1 MHVQF
6 TSKIQMPLTPRC
18 TKFASSAKISRARNS
33 FPNGIA
39 ILSHGFLGLSPEPRT
54 GHSISLLSGGRLV
67 VCGGK
72 GDVSRSCIGWQS
84 GNTSW
89 THLHTLRSSFLIYY
103 SNKQL
108 TQQHGQS
115 FQCGLDTIIFSQ
127 RHCTIWLA
135 QCRNFARFENWSSF
149 FLLWYRWR
157 NISTASQWI

>member
-6 TSKIQMPLTPRC
+6 TSKIQIPLTPRC
-18 TKFASSAKISRARNS
+18 TKFASSAKTFRARKS
-33 FPNGIA
+33 FPIGIA
-39 ILSHGFLGLSPEPRT
+39 IFSHGFLGLSPEPRT

>member
-1 MHVQF
+1 MNILLISLVFSGVSAELGQLLVGGRDNNGNRLSVQVF
-6 TSKIQMPLTPRC
+6 PPP
-18 TKFASSAKISRARNS
+18 SSNTCSI
-33 FPNGIA
+33 PQ
-39 ILSHGFLGLSPEPRT
+39 LPEPRT

-135 QCRNFARFENWSSF
+135 QCRNFAR
-149 FLLWYRWR
+149 WR